1 MPIADIFCYTLLPNH
16 FHLLVRIKRL
26 ETIKILFETSKP
38 GILQK
43 KYDEN
48 LSLFI
53 SEQFA
58 NWCNSYTKSFNRL
71 YGRKGKLFMDN
82 LNRRIIDSEPYYS
95 KMVHYIHANTVQ
107 HRLTKTIA
115 EWPYHSYHALVNK
128 SDGDT
133 KFCQCKEELLDWFGG
148 VEGFIKFHTQA
159 IVIKE

>member
-1 MPIADIFCYTLLPNH
+1 MKIYPYLYLSSSPIGAIAIQNH
-16 FHLLVRIKRL
+16 LIGCMDGKGNYSWIILTGVSLIRNLTTVRW
-26 ETIKILFETSKP
+26 
-38 GILQK
+38 
-43 KYDEN
+43 
-48 LSLFI
+48 
-53 SEQFA
+53 A
-58 NWCNSYTKSFNRL
+58 
-71 YGRKGKLFMDN
+71 
-82 LNRRIIDSEPYYS
+82 
-95 KMVHYIHANTVQ
+95 HYIHANTVQ